1 MSAAVSSPSRAI
13 VPPDPI
19 IPVSDPVAGAQPDLV
34 RRQTR
39 PGRWQGAGWDAF
51 VAELAGKK
59 VTVRVG
65 RAAVA
70 PFMHDGG
77 GVIRGCPHGLVQAT
91 STADVAAVLAAAQ
104 THGVPVTVRGG
115 GKTTD
120 GESVAPGGLA
130 LDLSALSRII
140 AIDRKA
146 QTVRCQAGIFW
157 HSLAEGLRR
166 EGLDYCSAPLNL
178 TSSVGGTLGVGGIDV
193 NSPRLGCSADQ
204 AIALEVV
211 TPTGRILRC
220 SETENP
226 EVFERVLFGYGQFG
240 VITEATLPVRRY
252 HPIRMQYLYYTSLRT
267 AITDMQRLVEADAAD
282 HVAILTIMDAAIT
295 LLVAF
300 ESDERSETFAIRW
313 RHRLAGMTESTFA
326 LRALVTYGTRPWAW
340 REARYLLRRRM
351 SLFPDLMKP
360 EHLRGE
366 WIHDR
371 TVVFSRAVW
380 KHWGGK
386 EVVIPDLSANSAKFI
401 EAVERGNAVCRKFFP
416 YYTLY
421 CVGIKLFG
429 KKPRYELSCIP
440 ADAEKFAYGCEFE
453 PMLADLG
460 HPASHDRIQA
470 FKNAI
475 YDIAPDM
482 GLSCYRFGG
491 VMKGYIRKIFPAEV
505 VDRHLAMKR
514 AADPAMILNPGVIF

>member
-1 MSAAVSSPSRAI
+1 MSAAVSRVL
-13 VPPDPI
+13 VPADPI
-19 IPVSDPVAGAQPDLV
+19 IPAHDPVATDSQPGLV

-39 PGRWQGAGWDAF
+39 PGRWDGASWDAF
-51 VAELAGKK
+51 VADLQSHGVA
-59 VTVRVG
+59 VRVG
-65 RAAVA
+65 RVAVA
-70 PFMHDGG
+70 PFLTDGG
-77 GVIRGCPHGLVQAT
+77 GVVRGCPHGVVHARA
-91 STADVAAVLAAAQ
+91 TADVATVLAAAQ

-115 GKTTD
+115 GKTTE

-130 LDLSALSRII
+130 LDLSALCNVI
-140 AIDRKA
+140 AIDRD
-146 QTVRCQAGIFW
+146 QLTVRCQAGIFW
-157 HSLAEGLRR
+157 HSLAERLRR
-166 EGLDYCSAPLNL
+166 DGLDYCSAPLNL

-211 TPTGRILRC
+211 TPTGRIVRC
-220 SETENP
+220 SASENA
-226 EVFERVLFGYGQFG
+226 ELFERVLLGYGQFG
-240 VITEATLPVRRY
+240 VITEATLPVRPYR
-252 HPIRMQYLYYTSLRT
+252 PIRLEYLYYSSLRA

-300 ESDERSETFAIRW
+300 ESDERAQAFAVRW
-313 RHRLAGMTESTFA
+313 RHRLSGMSEQVFA
-326 LRALVTYGTRPWAW
+326 VRAAVTYGLRPWAW
-340 REARYLLRRRM
+340 REARYLLRRRLG
-351 SLFPDLMKP
+351 LFPDLRRP
-360 EHLRGE
+360 EHQRGA

-380 KHWGGK
+380 KHWGGR

-421 CVGIKLFG
+421 CVGIRLFG
-429 KKPRYELSCIP
+429 RRPRYEMSCIP
-440 ADAEKFAYGCEFE
+440 ADAENFAYGCEFE

-460 HPASHDRIQA
+460 HPASHDRIQD

-475 YDIAPDM
+475 YDIAPAM

-491 VMKGYIRKIFPAEV
+491 AMKGYVRRIFPAEV
-505 VDRHLAMKR
+505 VDRHLAWKR
-514 AADPAMILNPGVIF
+514 AADPAFILNPGVVF